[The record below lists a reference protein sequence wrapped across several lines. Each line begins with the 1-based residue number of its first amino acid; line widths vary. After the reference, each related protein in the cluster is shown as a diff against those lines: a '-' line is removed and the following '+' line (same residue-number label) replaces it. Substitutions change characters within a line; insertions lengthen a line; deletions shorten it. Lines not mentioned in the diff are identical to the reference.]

1 MCHYFRVW
9 KNFVFK
15 RVMSRFSVE
24 NFCLKI
30 PKHFV
35 EEPFFNVFQKV
46 SGCEKIYGKEGVGEE
61 EEGSITIF
69 CRKFFSHSA
78 AKLRR
83 GTVLCCVS
91 QKFRLRKSLWI
102 RGRRKYQDFPAKIFC
117 LAVAKNAVVESF
129 SLP

>member
-1 MCHYFRVW
+1 M
-9 KNFVFK
+9 
-15 RVMSRFSVE
+15 
-24 NFCLKI
+24 L
-30 PKHFV
+30 
-35 EEPFFNVFQKV
+35 FQIV

-69 CRKFFSHSA
+69 CRKFFSHSV

-129 SLP
+129 SLSLVSGIEKILMRGWGVSVKIFRRQLLVS